1 MVMARTDCTKITGQR
16 QARGLLAVV
25 VLDEV
30 QLDLAGR
37 RHVPELFV
45 ERRYRRGAPRRR
57 VEVLFPVVDPLA
69 QHLVQRLKGRHLR
82 VEVGA
87 SGTVVV
93 VVQRR
98 AVATVLIRGRR
109 RVRR

>member
-1 MVMARTDCTKITGQR
+1 MARTDYTKITGQR

-45 ERRYRRGAPRRR
+45 ERRHRRGAPRRR

-69 QHLVQRLKGRHLR
+69 QHLVQRLKGRHLG

-98 AVATVLIRGRR
+98 VVATVLIRGRR